1 MSRMKKAQLAL
12 LGLVAAIG
20 LTAFTSFLATT
31 VPVRYLGPFF
41 TSPVAFDSATGAQ
54 FGGQVQY
61 YIASDSVRIGQIV
74 YHSGHNTVATSA
86 TLANYNKIA
95 GVVVGG
101 YRTNMQASVAVAD
114 TSTLA
119 ATANQRAIVMV
130 RGRFWVL
137 DSAGGDGPGIVLR
150 PSGTAGR
157 AAAALAAIDSNSRN
171 FGRVIDTIIGGRTGL
186 VQINVK

>member
-1 MSRMKKAQLAL
+1 MKNKAILKILGL
-12 LGLVAAIG
+12 LGAVAFVSA
-20 LTAFTSFLATT
+20 ASVFLATT
-31 VPVRYLGPFF
+31 VPVRVIGPFF
-41 TSPVAFDSATGAQ
+41 TSTTAFDSATGAQ
-54 FGGQVQY
+54 WGCRVQY

-74 YHSGHNTVATSA
+74 YHSGHNTVAASA

-101 YRTNMQASVAVAD
+101 TRTNMQASVTVAD

-119 ATANQRAIVMV
+119 ATANQRAIVCYS
-130 RGRFWVL
+130 GRYWVL

-171 FGRVIDTIIGGRTGL
+171 FGRVIDTIIGGKTGL
-186 VQINVK
+186 VQINVR

>member
-1 MSRMKKAQLAL
+1 MRKKALLKVLGL
-12 LGLVAAIG
+12 LGAVAMVTGFSVLLV
-20 LTAFTSFLATT
+20 TT
-31 VPVRYLGPFF
+31 VPVRIVGPFF
-41 TSPVAFDSATGAQ
+41 TTPIAFDSATGQ
-54 FGGQVQY
+54 QIGGQVQY
-61 YIASDSVRIGQIV
+61 YIASDSVRIGQLV
-74 YHSGHNTVATSA
+74 YHSGHNTVAASA

-95 GVVVGG
+95 GVVIGG
-101 YRTNMQASVAVAD
+101 TRQGMQASIAVAD

-119 ATANQRAIVMV
+119 ATNGQRAIVLV

-171 FGRVIDTIIGGRTGL
+171 FGRVIDTIIGGKTGL